1 MVMTRAQLTLV
12 FFCTRAIADE
22 EVGDHKLVD
31 IGGQKMAHIGGH
43 KVVTIQLADIGGH
56 QLGQVVGEKERWV
69 DVT

>member
-12 FFCTRAIADE
+12 FSCTRAITDE
-22 EVGDHKLVD
+22 EGGDHQLVD
-31 IGGQKMAHIGGH
+31 IGGQKMADIGGH

-56 QLGQVVGEKERWV
+56 QLGQVVGEKERRV

>member
-43 KVVTIQLADIGGH
+43 KVVTSLDKLLGRKRGG
-56 QLGQVVGEKERWV
+56 LM
-69 DVT
+69 

>member
-1 MVMTRAQLTLV
+1 MIMTLAQLALV
-12 FFCTRAIADE
+12 FSCTRAIADE
-22 EVGDHKLVD
+22 EVGDHQLVD
-31 IGGQKMAHIGGH
+31 IGGH

>member
-12 FFCTRAIADE
+12 FSCTRAIADE
-22 EVGDHKLVD
+22 EVGDHQLVD
-31 IGGQKMAHIGGH
+31 IGGHKMADIGGH

-56 QLGQVVGEKERWV
+56 QLGQVVGEKERRV